1 MSFLIFLLSNGVEE
15 KIAPYLEKCKNK
27 QGLVGYKVVPFM
39 KGYGFT
45 YNKEF
50 VEATKQIY
58 LVLQKETDDLIGAIS
73 ELFIANNIKTCKGLT
88 MNKVRTKYLIDK
100 LVKPSLDK

>member
-1 MSFLIFLLSNGVEE
+1 MSFLNFLLSNGVEE
-15 KIAPYLEKCKNK
+15 KIAPYLEECKSK
-27 QGLVGYKVVPFM
+27 QGLVGYKVVPLM

-45 YNKEF
+45 YHEDF

-58 LVLQKETDDLIGAIS
+58 MVLREETDDSIEAIS
-73 ELFIANNIKTCKGLT
+73 DLFIANNIKTCKGLK

>member
-1 MSFLIFLLSNGVEE
+1 MAFLNFLLSNGVEE
-15 KIAPYLEKCKNK
+15 KIAPYLEECKNK

-39 KGYGFT
+39 MGYGFT

-58 LVLQKETDDLIGAIS
+58 MVLQEETDDLIDALS
-73 ELFIANNIKTCKGLT
+73 ELFIANNIKSCKGLT
-88 MNKVRTKYLIDK
+88 MDKVRTKYLIDK
-100 LVKPSLDK
+100 FVKPSLDK

>member
-1 MSFLIFLLSNGVEE
+1 MP
-15 KIAPYLEKCKNK
+15 KK
-27 QGLVGYKVVPFM
+27 QGLVSYKVIPFM

-45 YNKEF
+45 YSREF

-58 LVLQKETDDLIGAIS
+58 IVLSEETDDLIEAIS
-73 ELFIANNIKTCKGLT
+73 ELFIANNIKTCKGLQ
-88 MNKVRTKYLIDK
+88 MNKNRAKYLIEK